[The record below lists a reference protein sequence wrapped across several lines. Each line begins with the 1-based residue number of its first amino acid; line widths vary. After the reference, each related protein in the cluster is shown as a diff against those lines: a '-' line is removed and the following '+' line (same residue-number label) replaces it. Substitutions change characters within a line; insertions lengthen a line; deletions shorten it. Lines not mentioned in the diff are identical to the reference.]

1 MKPEKEIE
9 NFIKTV
15 QLDTHPEAD
24 RQVLSDVLA
33 ARNRTQVA
41 NTESAGDIHGV
52 AWLGKT
58 IRVAALLLVFAGIGF
73 VLGRRQAPSSLQMEQ
88 IRVDLENSLKQSLI
102 ADMHVLLRT
111 EIGPLLAA
119 SANRTLAISETQT
132 NQRLRELIVITEAA
146 RFKDR
151 QQIATALENLRTDRI
166 QDKSLFGRNLAALA
180 VKTHDLIE
188 QQTMNP
194 KGS

>member
-1 MKPEKEIE
+1 MKSEKEIE
-9 NFIKTV
+9 KFIKNV

-33 ARNRTQVA
+33 ARNKAQAA
-41 NTESAGDIHGV
+41 NTKSAGDIHAV
-52 AWLGKT
+52 AWRGKA
-58 IRVAALLLVFAGIGF
+58 IRVAAMLLVFVGIGF

-88 IRVDLENSLKQSLI
+88 IRVDLETSLKQSLT
-102 ADMHVLLRT
+102 ADMHALLRT

-146 RFKDR
+146 RLKDR
-151 QQIATALENLRTDRI
+151 QQITTALVNLKTDRL

-180 VKTHDLIE
+180 IKTHDLIE